1 MKSKYLYDVVCV
13 CCQSVPRVASV
24 RTVLCSVCVRITAH
38 VTEWQEA
45 AAVSRDITV
54 ISVNTVRSTRSSF
67 REVCC
72 VLTVC
77 VCVFQH
83 VPPVCSAL
91 AVSSAA
97 TVWTGLHVTP
107 EPDSASVPLDHTAL
121 AVREVRRSSCTS
133 TPTPTPPHPHPNPSF
148 SSSECEQGT
157 FGLTCSRSCDCAE
170 DTPCDPV
177 SGRCIC
183 ASGETGVR
191 CDSGES
197 SNSTARSWLDLCVM
211 CAVLCQTAV
220 WPGSDPTVRSAV
232 NVRTALSA
240 TAGTDAAGVWTA
252 GSASRAHNVNLL
264 EIINPLASELTFIIA
279 YESEIENHNLMQ
291 LCIFLYFIVVISR
304 SFLV

>member
-77 VCVFQH
+77 VFQR

-133 TPTPTPPHPHPNPSF
+133 THTPPTPTPTQTPLFLPQNV
-148 SSSECEQGT
+148 
-157 FGLTCSRSCDCAE
+157 SR
-170 DTPCDPV
+170 
-177 SGRCIC
+177 
-183 ASGETGVR
+183 
-191 CDSGES
+191 
-197 SNSTARSWLDLCVM
+197 ARS
-211 CAVLCQTAV
+211 V
-220 WPGSDPTVRSAV
+220 WPALGHVTVR
-232 NVRTALSA
+232 RTPRV
-240 TAGTDAAGVWTA
+240 TRWAAGVSVLQERRASGVTA
-252 GSASRAHNVNLL
+252 VSPVTALHARD
-264 EIINPLASELTFIIA
+264 
-279 YESEIENHNLMQ
+279 
-291 LCIFLYFIVVISR
+291 
-304 SFLV
+304 